1 MIKKYSNEKI
11 VKDSLDLVLDY
22 MEEHKDMFVKNPE
35 KDFTRNRKLS
45 FRDVIKL
52 VLSMKGNT
60 LNKELYDYFGQDAEK
75 IVKAN
80 AFVQQRDKIREDAF
94 EFLFGMFNDTMVN
107 AKTYKGYRLL
117 AVDGS
122 DINVAYN
129 KDADTYVPSGRSKVS
144 GVDGKG
150 YNQVHLNAVYDLL
163 NKVYTNAILQ
173 SKSKFNE
180 RRAFLEMVKN
190 TEHTERTLYICDR
203 GYPSWNIFAN
213 FKYIQNADFL
223 IRYPNNGSYVTAG
236 LPQTTLD
243 VMRSI
248 TVTTNTHYASTKKSE
263 SGNYYA
269 FIKVKK
275 NKLKNKSYSGSSDF
289 VDWDFGEYEKLNLRI
304 VRFEISDGVYETI
317 ITSLPKDR
325 FPLSEIKKL
334 YAMRWGI
341 ETSFRELKYIIG
353 LSQLHCR
360 REDFVREE
368 IFARLTMYN
377 FCERILSCV
386 VIEQDENRKYQYQV
400 NFTMG
405 MQICLDMFRS
415 IISVENMYELIC
427 KYILPIRPDRA
438 DKRKMR
444 HKTFVGFIYRVA

>member
-1 MIKKYSNEKI
+1 MMNKYSNEKI
-11 VKDSLDLVLDY
+11 VKESLDLVLDY
-22 MEEHKDMFVKNPE
+22 MEEHKEMFVKNPE
-35 KDFTRNRKLS
+35 KDFTRNRKLG
-45 FRDVIKL
+45 FRDIIKL

-94 EFLFGMFNDTMVN
+94 EFLFEMFNDTMVN

-129 KDADTYVPSGRSKVS
+129 KGADTYIPSGRSKVS
-144 GVDGKG
+144 GEDAKG

-173 SKSKFNE
+173 PKSKFNE
-180 RRAFLEMVKN
+180 RKAFLEMVKN

-203 GYPSWNIFAN
+203 GYPSWNVFAN
-213 FKYIQNADFL
+213 FKHIQNADFL
-223 IRYPNNGSYVTAG
+223 IRYPNDRSNLIAD
-236 LPQTTLD
+236 LPMITLD
-243 VMRSI
+243 IIRNI
-248 TVTTNTHYASTKKSE
+248 TVTTDTKYASTKKSI

-269 FIKVKK
+269 YINVKK
-275 NKLKNKSYSGSSDF
+275 NKMKNREYTGNSCF
-289 VDWDFGEYEKLNLRI
+289 RDWDFGKEEKLSLRV

-317 ITSLPKDR
+317 ITSLPKEQ
-325 FPLSEIKKL
+325 FPMSEIKKL
-334 YAMRWGI
+334 YHMRWGI

-360 REDFVREE
+360 REDFVSQE

-377 FCERILSCV
+377 FCERILNCV

-405 MQICLDMFRS
+405 MQICIDMFRC
-415 IISVENMYELIC
+415 IISIENMYELIC
-427 KYILPIRPDRA
+427 KYILPIRPGRA
-438 DKRKMR
+438 DKRKTR
-444 HKTFVGFIYRVA
+444 PKTFIGFLYRVA